1 MISFDKKERR
11 FLDSTSTMPSH
22 FLTKAVRIAIW
33 DKLGFVPDNVY
44 IGNAAG
50 NYVFINVVAENGDV
64 YTYTDCYNLDA
75 ELKNK
80 GIDY

>member
-1 MISFDKKERR
+1 MISFDKRERR
-11 FLDSTSTMPSH
+11 FLDDTSTMPSN
-22 FLTKAVRIAIW
+22 FLSKKIRLEIKN
-33 DKLGFVPDNVY
+33 KLGFMPDNVY

-50 NYVFINVVAENGDV
+50 NYVFISIVAENGDV
-64 YTYTDCYNLDA
+64 FTYTDCYNLDA